1 VRLLDAESARPF
13 DHLGQLLLESRK
25 VVQKAIMFHI
35 ISGVAKRDEET
46 RREGDKGT
54 KKFRLLVPVLPTL
67 YSLFPTPDSLLMLID
82 VDIFGV
88 DHVVAGFT
96 RRAAGLLRA
105 RARRV

>member
-1 VRLLDAESARPF
+1 MRLLDAESARPF

-25 VVQKAIMFHI
+25 VVQKAIMFHT
-35 ISGVAKRDEET
+35 ISGVGGTREKGERET
-46 RREGDKGT
+46 RGQKIPSPCPLSP
-54 KKFRLLVPVLPTL
+54 LLF
-67 YSLFPTPDSLLMLID
+67 LFPTPDSLLMLID

-88 DHVVAGFT
+88 DHVVASFT